1 MKKTQYLLLTILTA
15 LLIAGFWRHQMQT
28 PDQYWD
34 DEQIKMPDQKQL
46 QLLIDR
52 QIQERESQ
60 LDQQIGTDIDQIL
73 DQQAMEARLS
83 GLTKNVTTT
92 REPSQSELNV
102 FFQQHR
108 EQYREASQF
117 RFKQLIFS
125 KKKYGGQAVSKA
137 QESLI
142 RTKTDSE
149 YAMQL
154 KANAETSEFTS
165 LQLDETYG
173 QGYSEKILELT
184 AHSLPCWSQ
193 PITSIEGAHLLCIE
207 KVKLGKI
214 PTLESVR
221 SQAINH
227 WRHANAEN

>member
-15 LLIAGFWRHQMQT
+15 LLIAGFWRYQIQT

-34 DEQIKMPDQKQL
+34 DEQIKMPDKKQL

-83 GLTKNVTTT
+83 GLTKNVTTA

-165 LQLDETYG
+165 LQLDEIYG

-184 AHSLPCWSQ
+184 VHSLPCWSQ
-193 PITSIEGAHLLCIE
+193 PVTSIEGAHLLCIE